1 MAALPVLSL
10 DRQTAELAAQ
20 VRRDLS
26 RVRLAI
32 GMGDNLVG
40 GVAPA
45 NRLPLFTRNLKH
57 LERVSNL
64 RLIGVEK
71 ARD

>member
-1 MAALPVLSL
+1 
-10 DRQTAELAAQ
+10 
-20 VRRDLS
+20 
-26 RVRLAI
+26 
-32 GMGDNLVG
+32 MGDNLG
-40 GVAPA
+40 AGVAPA

>member
-1 MAALPVLSL
+1 VAALPVLSL
-10 DRQTAELAAQ
+10 DHQIAELAAQ

-26 RVRLAI
+26 RILLAI
-32 GMGDNLVG
+32 GMGDNLVA

-71 ARD
+71 GRD